1 LILVNAPRR
10 LAVDRRSQI
19 SESAMSTPAL
29 HVGYHELNPDI
40 SLNFQLNRW
49 LGYDAE
55 TLLADMR
62 DVAPRLT
69 TYSAWIAAF
78 LELAE
83 RALADGRRLDA
94 AYHTRCA
101 EFFMSPT
108 DPRRRGCR
116 ERFIGLMREG
126 FGVTAAQAIQV
137 PYAGVA
143 LPGYRFTAPQPRDT
157 IVLFGGFDSYI
168 EEFIPILLVLRD
180 AGFDV
185 VAFEGPG
192 QGSVIEDLG
201 VPMTPD
207 WHLPV
212 AAVLDHLQLSNVTLL
227 GISLGGCLVV
237 RAAAYEPRVAR
248 VVAFDILTDFL
259 ECLLR
264 QTPGAVRLLVRGL
277 LRAGAGSVLDAA
289 IAAAARRQPVVEW
302 GMTQAMHVFGVKTPH
317 AALAAA
323 AQYRT
328 GDVSARLTQDVLLC
342 AGAEDHYVP
351 LHQLYDQARWLT
363 GARSVTTRVFTRAD
377 QAQNH
382 CQIGN
387 LPLALRTIG
396 AWIDLTVANE

>member
-1 LILVNAPRR
+1 
-10 LAVDRRSQI
+10 
-19 SESAMSTPAL
+19 MSTPAL
-29 HVGYHELNPDI
+29 HVGYHDLNPDI
-40 SLNFQLNRW
+40 NLNFQLNRW

-69 TYSAWIAAF
+69 TYPAWIAAF
-78 LELAE
+78 LGLAE

-101 EFFMSPT
+101 EFFMPPT
-108 DPRRRGCR
+108 DPRRPGCR

-126 FGVTAAQAIQV
+126 FGVMAAQAIQV
-137 PYAGVA
+137 PYAGIA
-143 LPGYRFTAPQPRDT
+143 LPGYRFTAPRPRDT

-168 EEFIPILLVLRD
+168 EEFIPTLLALRD
-180 AGFDV
+180 AGFNV

-192 QGSVIEDLG
+192 QGSVIENLG
-201 VPMTPD
+201 VPMTPA

-212 AAVLDHLQLSNVTLL
+212 AAVLDHLQLNNVTLV

-248 VVAFDILTDFL
+248 VVAFDVLTDFL
-259 ECLLR
+259 ECVLR
-264 QTPGAVRLLVRGL
+264 QTPGPARLLVRGL
-277 LRAGAGSVLDAA
+277 LRAGAGAVLDAA

-328 GDVSARLTQDVLLC
+328 SDVSARLTQDVLLC

-363 GARSVTTRVFTRAD
+363 GARSVTARVFTRGE

-396 AWIDLTVANE
+396 AWIDLTLATSGHR

>member
-1 LILVNAPRR
+1 
-10 LAVDRRSQI
+10 
-19 SESAMSTPAL
+19 MSTPAL
-29 HVGYHELNPDI
+29 HVGFHDLNPDT

-49 LGYDAE
+49 LSYSE

-69 TYSAWIAAF
+69 AYPAWIAAF
-78 LELAE
+78 LDLAE

-101 EFFMSPT
+101 EFFMLPT

-116 ERFIGLMREG
+116 ERFIGLIREG
-126 FGVTAAQAIQV
+126 FGITAAQTIQV
-137 PYAGVA
+137 PYAGLS
-143 LPGYRFTAPQPRDT
+143 LPGYRFTAPRPRDT

-168 EEFIPILLVLRD
+168 EEFVPILLVLRD

-192 QGSVIEDLG
+192 QGAMIENLG

-212 AAVLDHLQLSNVTLL
+212 AAVLDHLGLNSVTLF
-227 GISLGGCLVV
+227 GISFGGCLVV
-237 RAAAYEPRVAR
+237 RAAAHEPRIAR

-264 QTPGAVRLLVRGL
+264 QTPAAARLLVRVL
-277 LRAGAGSVLDAA
+277 LQIGAGPLVDAA
-289 IAAAARRQPVVEW
+289 VPLVGRQRPVVEW
-302 GMTQAMHVFGVKTPH
+302 GLTQAMHVFGAKTPH

-328 GDVSARLTQDVLLC
+328 REVSARLTQDVLLC

-377 QAQNH
+377 QAQSH

-387 LPLALRTIG
+387 LPLALRIIC
-396 AWIDLTVANE
+396 AWIDSTMAPKNHQ